1 MFQGVTLDTMMKSI
15 ILSASLLLSLFLQ
28 GCYTQLAMFYPEPEI
43 ESDEEEQFYDSY
55 SRALPSLKG
64 ESYARDGRAA
74 MPLAYSA
81 MQRRFSSPYSGNY
94 YGYNGFFDSY
104 YYSDPFYNGL
114 NGYRYGYNGY
124 NSYGYAPYFYTDDP
138 IGYGSLISTGNREKR
153 KFRRDRSQGTTTM
166 LYTTRSSSSSSDG
179 SKTNTSST
187 YSTNSS
193 SIYSSRSS
201 GSYSS
206 SNSSSSRSSSSASSS
221 SGRRAT
227 RRE

>member
-1 MFQGVTLDTMMKSI
+1 MFQGVTLDIMMKSI
-15 ILSASLLLSLFLQ
+15 ILSASLLLSLLLQ
-28 GCYTQLAMFYPEPEI
+28 GCYTQLAMFYPDPEI
-43 ESDEEEQFYDSY
+43 ESNEEEQFYDSY

-138 IGYGSLISTGNREKR
+138 IGYGSLISTGNRAV
-153 KFRRDRSQGTTTM
+153 S
-166 LYTTRSSSSSSDG
+166 YTHLTLPT
-179 SKTNTSST
+179 K
-187 YSTNSS
+187 
-193 SIYSSRSS
+193 
-201 GSYSS
+201 
-206 SNSSSSRSSSSASSS
+206 A
-221 SGRRAT
+221 
-227 RRE
+227 

>member
-1 MFQGVTLDTMMKSI
+1 MMKSI

-138 IGYGSLISTGNREKR
+138 IGYGSLIPTGNREKR
-153 KFRRDRSQGTTTM
+153 KFRR
-166 LYTTRSSSSSSDG
+166 
-179 SKTNTSST
+179 
-187 YSTNSS
+187 
-193 SIYSSRSS
+193 
-201 GSYSS
+201 
-206 SNSSSSRSSSSASSS
+206 
-221 SGRRAT
+221 
-227 RRE
+227 